1 MKKNLYACSLATV
14 MSIIMATSSFAGVAG
29 KGINPV
35 TNTTQQTQTTTQ
47 QNTITS
53 TGTAQATEI
62 AGGYIDQ
69 AMSQRLLNAA
79 SATRTQVF
87 NSLGI
92 YNKKAGDPIPGDTVI
107 HPNALCQYIAE
118 VRVKELAA
126 RNMNLGKSDIYT
138 TGMNTPKNFDRSDSI
153 NTTAEQRIYYRD
165 LATNHSMEIQN
176 EFVLNNGVEGNKAML
191 LQYPDNNL
199 SFGEDFLQG
208 QASPEEAV
216 AVLLETT
223 KVNYFTPVS
232 TATQYYDVSNNGLLD
247 FNNHYYGGAA
257 AYFANGQWYYCIVY
271 DNYRS
276 AGTNYWF
283 GI

>member
-1 MKKNLYACSLATV
+1 MKKNLCACSLATV
-14 MSIIMATSSFAGVAG
+14 MSIMMATSSFAGVAG

-47 QNTITS
+47 QNTIAS
-53 TGTAQATEI
+53 IGTAQTTEI

-126 RNMNLGKSDIYT
+126 RNMSLGKSDIYT
-138 TGMNTPKNFDRSDSI
+138 TGMNTPKNFDCSDTV
-153 NTTAEQRIYYRD
+153 NTTEAQRKYYYD
-165 LATNHSMEIQN
+165 LAENHGKD
-176 EFVLNNGVEGNKAML
+176 LDNKFLFTDGINSEKALL
-191 LQYPDNNL
+191 LQHPDNNL
-199 SFGEDFLQG
+199 ELNEDFLQG

-216 AVLLETT
+216 AVLLEST

-271 DNYRS
+271 DDYRS

>member
-1 MKKNLYACSLATV
+1 MKKNLCVCSLATV
-14 MSIIMATSSFAGVAG
+14 MSIMMATSSFAGVAG

-35 TNTTQQTQTTTQ
+35 TNTTQQTQTTQ

-138 TGMNTPKNFDRSDSI
+138 TGMNTPKNFDRFDTV
-153 NTTAEQRIYYRD
+153 NTTEAQRKYYYD
-165 LATNHSMEIQN
+165 LAENHSMEIQN

-191 LQYPDNNL
+191 LQHPDNDL
-199 SFGEDFLQG
+199 SFEEDFLQG

-216 AVLLETT
+216 AVLLEST

-232 TATQYYDVSNNGLLD
+232 TATQYYDVSNNGLLE
-247 FNNHYYGGAA
+247 FNNNYYGGAA

-271 DNYRS
+271 DDYRS